1 MEKIP
6 VGEPNAISERRGIFS
21 PWRNLVGLVHIEP
34 GEVQDHLQEV
44 TEVVGRGYLG
54 FAATLADGR
63 NITWPLTKR
72 ERPKIREMPPKVPE
86 ELKEKLR
93 CTELGGWNSVEV
105 RGMDVVGPTAYRFSM
120 WVFSMS

>member
-1 MEKIP
+1 MRQ
-6 VGEPNAISERRGIFS
+6 AISERSGKPRGL
-21 PWRNLVGLVHIEP
+21 PRGETVGLVASS

-44 TEVVGRGYLG
+44 TGVVGRGYLG

-93 CTELGGWNSVEV
+93 CTDFPVWNSVEV
-105 RGMDVVGPTAYRFSM
+105 RGMDVVGPNAYRCPCGFQ
-120 WVFSMS
+120 

>member
-1 MEKIP
+1 M
-6 VGEPNAISERRGIFS
+6 
-21 PWRNLVGLVHIEP
+21 GLVHIEP

-105 RGMDVVGPTAYRFSM
+105 RGMDVVGPTAYRCPLWFFNESTHGARCC
-120 WVFSMS
+120 

>member
-1 MEKIP
+1 MI
-6 VGEPNAISERRGIFS
+6 VTTVVRHS
-21 PWRNLVGLVHIEP
+21 PASKCLTSS

-72 ERPKIREMPPKVPE
+72 ERPRIREMPPKVPE

-93 CTELGGWNSVEV
+93 CTDLGGGILL
-105 RGMDVVGPTAYRFSM
+105 R
-120 WVFSMS
+120 

>member
-1 MEKIP
+1 MEGHP
-6 VGEPNAISERRGIFS
+6 TTGSLRGL
-21 PWRNLVGLVHIEP
+21 PAATPTPR

-44 TEVVGRGYLG
+44 TQVLGRGYLG

-86 ELKEKLR
+86 EAKEKLR
-93 CTELGGWNSVEV
+93 
-105 RGMDVVGPTAYRFSM
+105 
-120 WVFSMS
+120 